1 MFFLLQI
8 SFRHE
13 LANVENQFHTKVN
26 ELKYRQKIIK
36 TTFYKERNVSSPE
49 VFQIIL
55 HSPTRETRN
64 PCASHQFLVL
74 LTEIQG

>member
-13 LANVENQFHTKVN
+13 LANVENQFHTKVD

-36 TTFYKERNVSSPE
+36 TTFYKERNVSYK
-49 VFQIIL
+49 VGI
-55 HSPTRETRN
+55 
-64 PCASHQFLVL
+64 QFH
-74 LTEIQG
+74 